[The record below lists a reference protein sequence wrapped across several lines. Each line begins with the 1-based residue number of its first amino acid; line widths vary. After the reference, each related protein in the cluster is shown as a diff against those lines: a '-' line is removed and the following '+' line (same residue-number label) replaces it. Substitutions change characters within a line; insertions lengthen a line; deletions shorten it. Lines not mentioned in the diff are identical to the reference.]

1 MPQFFTADESE
12 LAENENETEEE
23 VVVPEGAIWDL
34 SSRWNQKHLQVL
46 VF

>member
-12 LAENENETEEE
+12 EAENEAEEE

-34 SSRWNQKHLQVL
+34 SSRWKHKHLQA
-46 VF
+46 FAI